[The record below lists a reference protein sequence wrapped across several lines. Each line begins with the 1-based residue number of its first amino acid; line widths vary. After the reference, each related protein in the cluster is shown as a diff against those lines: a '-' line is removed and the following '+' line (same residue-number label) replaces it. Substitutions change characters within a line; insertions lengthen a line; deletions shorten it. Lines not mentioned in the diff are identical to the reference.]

1 MSNVNQTLAGRHIL
15 VTGGAR
21 RIGAAI
27 VRELARA
34 GAHVVIHCRESAE
47 AAQATAREARACGVQ
62 AWVVTADLAD
72 PADVERCMDAVLV
85 ATGGKLDGLVNN
97 ASHYPPSHL
106 LSVPPYEIEDSLRLH
121 AVAPLLLAR
130 RMAALGGTGDI
141 VNVLDARMTM
151 YDADHAAYHLGK
163 RMLLSLTSMLAL
175 ELAPRFRVNA
185 VAPGAV
191 LQPDGEPVAE
201 LERLAA
207 FNPLQRHGSPQGV
220 ADCVWFLMTCDFMT
234 GQTLYY
240 DGGYHMKAAT
250 YG

>member
-106 LSVPPYEIEDSLRLH
+106 LSVPP
-121 AVAPLLLAR
+121 
-130 RMAALGGTGDI
+130 
-141 VNVLDARMTM
+141 
-151 YDADHAAYHLGK
+151 
-163 RMLLSLTSMLAL
+163 
-175 ELAPRFRVNA
+175 
-185 VAPGAV
+185 
-191 LQPDGEPVAE
+191 
-201 LERLAA
+201 
-207 FNPLQRHGSPQGV
+207 
-220 ADCVWFLMTCDFMT
+220 
-234 GQTLYY
+234 
-240 DGGYHMKAAT
+240 
-250 YG
+250 

>member
-1 MSNVNQTLAGRHIL
+1 MGNGNQSLAGRHIL

-21 RIGAAI
+21 RISGAM

-34 GAHVVIHCRESAE
+34 GAHVVIHCRQSAE

-72 PADVERCMDAVLV
+72 PAGADRCMDAALA
-85 ATGGKLDGLVNN
+85 ATGGRLDGLVNN
-97 ASHYPPSHL
+97 ASHYPASRL
-106 LSVPPYEIEDSLRLH
+106 LTVPPDELEASLRLH
-121 AVAPLLLAR
+121 AAAPLLLAR
-130 RMAALGGTGDI
+130 RLAALGGEGDI

-175 ELAPRFRVNA
+175 ELAPRIRVNA

-191 LQPDGEPVAE
+191 LQPDGEPAAA

-207 FNPLQRHGSPQGV
+207 FNPLRRHGSPAGV
-220 ADCVWFLMTCDFMT
+220 AVCVRFLMTCDFMT
-234 GQTLYY
+234 GQTLFY
-240 DGGYHMKAAT
+240 DGGYHLKAAT

>member
-163 RMLLSLTSMLAL
+163 RMLLTLTSMLAL

-191 LQPDGEPVAE
+191 LQPDGEPAAE

-220 ADCVWFLMTCDFMT
+220 ADCVRFLMTCDFMT

-240 DGGYHMKAAT
+240 DGGYHLKAAT